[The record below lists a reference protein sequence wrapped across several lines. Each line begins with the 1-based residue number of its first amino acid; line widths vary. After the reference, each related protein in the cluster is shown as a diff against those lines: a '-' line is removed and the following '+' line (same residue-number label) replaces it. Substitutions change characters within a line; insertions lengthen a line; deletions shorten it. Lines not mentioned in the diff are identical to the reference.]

1 MNNIFNIQNN
11 TSRSNNNSKSKGISN
26 TQSNNSSNETITSTR
41 INTYLD
47 GLVIGS
53 NKGNILFVEKIVNS
67 DYNYAPV
74 RYTIREREG
83 AVTGLCF
90 DVFNSMTL
98 AISFKTNEIAYIS
111 LENIINNLKNPEFDL
126 KFNVICEGF
135 HNGPIT
141 CMDVASQRPIMITCS
156 KNDKTIRIWNYLT
169 GHCEYCKIILEERD
183 NNEEKEINILSVAY
197 KS

>member
-1 MNNIFNIQNN
+1 
-11 TSRSNNNSKSKGISN
+11 
-26 TQSNNSSNETITSTR
+26 
-41 INTYLD
+41 
-47 GLVIGS
+47 
-53 NKGNILFVEKIVNS
+53 
-67 DYNYAPV
+67 
-74 RYTIREREG
+74 
-83 AVTGLCF
+83 
-90 DVFNSMTL
+90 MTL

-183 NNEEKEINILSVAY
+183 NNEEKEINILSVAIHPNGY
-197 KS
+197 YLAISDIEMIRFFHLCYQELRFYNNDLVGNEQNKTNCTILKFSNEGHLLGAVNDKKIFILKSLTRETLKSYNIKKK